1 LYRLVLSAA
10 DPRIDH
16 IPLATLLK
24 SLKQATQPSEQ
35 TARSFNGGARRAG
48 GGRLRL
54 CSWSLGAAGLEK
66 SARRQQAEKRYHK
79 RFSDVSSRNRRTDD
93 IIEASHVFHSHL
105 YSRTQAFASYS
116 AAPH

>member
-1 LYRLVLSAA
+1 LYPLVQSAA

-24 SLKQATQPSEQ
+24 SLKQATRPSEQ
-35 TARSFNGGARRAG
+35 AASSFIGGVRRTG

-54 CSWSLGAAGLEK
+54 CSWSLGDAGLEK
-66 SARRQQAEKRYHK
+66 SARRQQAKKRYHK

-93 IIEASHVFHSHL
+93 IIEASHVFHSVLKDIHIL
-105 YSRTQAFASYS
+105 RRPIKA
-116 AAPH
+116 